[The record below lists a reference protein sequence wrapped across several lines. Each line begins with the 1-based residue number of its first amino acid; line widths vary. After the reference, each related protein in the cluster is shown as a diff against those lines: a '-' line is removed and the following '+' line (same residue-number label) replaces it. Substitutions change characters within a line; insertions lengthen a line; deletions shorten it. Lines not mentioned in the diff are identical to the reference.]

1 MKALFM
7 TAMMAAFQCAAS
19 GEWMECNLA
28 GVNSSMTAQPP
39 ALISIHNATLDPE
52 IPMDGTWTTID
63 VTDLVPLDARC
74 VRVTGILM
82 ISGGYGKTGCDI
94 HIGFRRYGESHNASR
109 GAQTVAAP
117 RQGARTNYSRWVP
130 LERDGAGRAVFQV
143 KLEGFNEGL
152 FPGYRFNRDLRYPE
166 TCALGVNGW
175 IDAYGR

>member
-39 ALISIHNATLDPE
+39 ALFSVHNANLDPA

-63 VTDLVPLDARC
+63 VTALVPPDARC

-82 ISGGYGKTGCDI
+82 ISGGRSNTCDI
-94 HIGFRRYGESHNASR
+94 HLGFRRYGEGSGASR
-109 GAQTVAAP
+109 GSQTVAAA
-117 RQGARTNYSRWVP
+117 RNGARTNYSRWVP
-130 LERDGAGRAVFQV
+130 LEKTGDGRSVFQV
-143 KLEGFNEGL
+143 KLEGFNDGS
-152 FPGYRFNRDLRYPE
+152 FPGYRFNPDLRYPE

>member
-1 MKALFM
+1 MKVLTIALLAM
-7 TAMMAAFQCAAS
+7 TFPCMAS
-19 GEWMECNLA
+19 GEWIECQLA

-39 ALISIHNATLDPE
+39 ALFAVHNATLDPA

-82 ISGGYGKTGCDI
+82 ISGGKANTCDI
-94 HIGFRRYGESHNASR
+94 HIGFRRYGEGSGASR
-109 GAQTVAAP
+109 GAQTVSAA
-117 RQGARTNYSRWVP
+117 RNGARTNYSRWVP
-130 LERDGAGRAVFQV
+130 LERDSGGRAVFQV
-143 KLEGFNEGL
+143 RLEGFNDGS
-152 FPGYRFNRDLRYPE
+152 FPGYRFNSDLRYPE